1 MSEDSKLNRI
11 HHDQA
16 VGYTSLSILVIGAL
30 PYVIS
35 NYDFVVVALCFIS
48 FLCIDGAVVKYV
60 FSDFILRCVTLFLVS
75 ISIFF
80 GLIAMF
86 SKSTSYLFLC
96 FFSGLIWYFFCR
108 AKLLSK
114 FDG

>member
-16 VGYTSLSILVIGAL
+16 IGYTSLSILAIGAL

-35 NYDFVVVALCFIS
+35 NYDFVVIALCFIS
-48 FLCIDGAVVKYV
+48 FFCIDRGVVKYV
-60 FSDFILRCVTLFLVS
+60 LSDSILKCVTLFLVS
-75 ISIFF
+75 ISVCF
-80 GLIAMF
+80 GLIAVF
-86 SKSTSYLFLC
+86 SESTSYLFLC
-96 FFSGLIWYFFCR
+96 FFSEFIWYFFCR